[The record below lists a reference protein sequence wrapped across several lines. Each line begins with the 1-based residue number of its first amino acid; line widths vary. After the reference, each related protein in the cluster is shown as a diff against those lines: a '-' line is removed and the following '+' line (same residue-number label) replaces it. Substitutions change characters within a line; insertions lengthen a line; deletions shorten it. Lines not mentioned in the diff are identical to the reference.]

1 MLVVN
6 SHHHHLLGKIRPG
19 TDRHRHRQAQAQRGI
34 AAQSSEFLACS
45 RSLGQLF
52 HCAHSKRTD
61 AVDSSRVPEALPPA
75 ANLASRFST
84 TRACFAAG
92 FLPLHPHPHPWAAG
106 STPLSHSHANSCG
119 RPPAD
124 PPVPEIA
131 EYGRGAVAF
140 STRAILTSPP
150 LHLDVPN
157 LTRRTLVC
165 FHSCWFFCLIFDTFA
180 AHRHC
185 RCRYR
190 SPLPPPSLL
199 PEQEREQQG
208 LCHFHQAPFRRL
220 ACPPL
225 RFRPSTLLPAAR
237 EGKIPSRPPPQTSP
251 GQVLPLPHMRA

>member
-6 SHHHHLLGKIRPG
+6 SHHHHHLLGKIRPG
-19 TDRHRHRQAQAQRGI
+19 TDRHRHR
-34 AAQSSEFLACS
+34 
-45 RSLGQLF
+45 
-52 HCAHSKRTD
+52 
-61 AVDSSRVPEALPPA
+61 EALLPRARNSSPVRGRLGSCSIA
-75 ANLASRFST
+75 LTAKERMQLIRPVCPKPCRRLPTSRFSRA
-84 TRACFAAG
+84 RACFAAG
-92 FLPLHPHPHPWAAG
+92 LLPLHPHPWAAG
-106 STPLSHSHANSCG
+106 STPLSHSHANCCG

-131 EYGRGAVAF
+131 EYGRGGAVAF

-165 FHSCWFFCLIFDTFA
+165 FHSCWFLCLIFDTFA

-220 ACPPL
+220 AYPPL